1 MNVNAL
7 GRSAVAA
14 AIGGLLAVALSAAT
28 LTPPAVAIADRYL
41 TLAAIVAAATILTA
55 VVTSRHL
62 LDRERRL
69 IALVLL
75 VATGMGWYSSRMWV
89 HEKQFD
95 YLVAVQKND
104 LRLGIIE
111 LSGDIDIFLRERAK
125 GAPPRPAP
133 ATWERDVETVLRYE
147 EETAALYEIRFGPQ
161 VRRTRDILALERL
174 TDRDLDVFYKRPV
187 NPFQID
193 VVAKRLIVL
202 AHRLERT

>member
-1 MNVNAL
+1 MPVSLRA
-7 GRSAVAA
+7 AAIAA
-14 AIGGLLAVALSAAT
+14 AIGGLLAVAFAAAT

-55 VVTSRHL
+55 VIMSRHL

-95 YLVAVQKND
+95 YLVTSQKND

-111 LSGDIDIFLRERAK
+111 ISGDIDIFLRERANT
-125 GAPPRPAP
+125 APPRPAP
-133 ATWERDVETVLRYE
+133 ATWERDIETVLRYE
-147 EETAALYEIRFGPQ
+147 EETATLYEIRFGPQ
-161 VRRTRDILALERL
+161 VRRTRDVLALERL

-193 VVAKRLIVL
+193 VVAQRLIVL
-202 AHRLERT
+202 AHRLERS

>member
-1 MNVNAL
+1 MPASLRASAL
-7 GRSAVAA
+7 AS
-14 AIGGLLAVALSAAT
+14 AIGSLLAVALAAAT
-28 LTPPAVAIADRYL
+28 LTPPAVVIADRYL

-55 VVTSRHL
+55 VIMSREL

-75 VATGMGWYSSRMWV
+75 VGTGMGWYSGRLWV

-95 YLVAVQKND
+95 YLVASQKND

-111 LSGDIDIFLRERAK
+111 LAGDIDIFLRERAK

-133 ATWERDVETVLRYE
+133 ATWERDMETVLRYE
-147 EETAALYEIRFGPQ
+147 EETAALYEIRFGAQ
-161 VRRTRDILALERL
+161 VRRTRDILALEQL
-174 TDRDLDVFYKRPV
+174 TDRDLDVFYKRPA